1 MDTRKDRD
9 YILRCFELARKGQGK
24 VEPNPMVGCV
34 IVRDNKILSEGY
46 HEYFGGPHAEA
57 NAINNAGVNLE
68 GSTLYCNLEPCC
80 HTNKKTPPCVPLI
93 IKNKIKKVVI
103 SSVDPNPQVNGK
115 GIEQLREAGIEVIVG
130 ILDDE
135 SKKLNKNYFESF
147 NNV

>member
-1 MDTRKDRD
+1 MNTDKDKE
-9 YILRCFELARKGQGK
+9 YILRCFELARKGLGK

-34 IVRDNKILSEGY
+34 IVKGDKILSEGY
-46 HEYFGGPHAEA
+46 HEYFGGAHAEA
-57 NAINNAGVNLE
+57 NAINNAGETLE

-93 IKNKIKKVVI
+93 INNKIKKVVI
-103 SSVDPNPQVNGK
+103 SSVDPNPQVYGK